1 MKRLIVLP
9 ALALMACSSDGDKLK
24 KLAEL
29 PVDEVSGI
37 EFSEGALWTLE
48 DHGNK
53 NKIFRIGA
61 DGNLLQ
67 QVTLSGVKNNDW
79 EEIASDRQGN
89 LYIGDFG
96 NNDNDR
102 KDLAIYKVNK
112 QLLSQNEA
120 EVAAITSFY
129 YPEQKDFPPKKSGRF
144 FDVEAFFEHKGNFY
158 LFTKNRSAGFN
169 GDLFVYKV
177 PNTPGNH
184 AAKKIGML
192 NTCGVYK
199 KCAVT
204 AADISPDGKTAVLLA
219 GDRLWLLTGFSTD
232 DFANAKMQEYSLG
245 HHTQKE
251 GICYKDANTL
261 LITDEKDKKGGGNLY
276 EVQISALKGEAKS
289 E

>member
-1 MKRLIVLP
+1 MKRFIVLP
-9 ALALMACSSDGDKLK
+9 ALALMACSSEGDKLK
-24 KLAEL
+24 KLAAL

-37 EFSEGALWTLE
+37 ECADGALWVLE

-53 NKIFRIGA
+53 NKIYRIGTN
-61 DGNLLQ
+61 GKLEQ
-67 QVTLSGVKNNDW
+67 QLTLNGVKNNDW
-79 EEIASDRQGN
+79 EEITSDSEGN

-96 NNDNDR
+96 NNDNAR
-102 KDLAIYKVNK
+102 KDLAIYKVDK
-112 QLLSQNEA
+112 QSLSQNEA

-169 GDLFVYKV
+169 GDLFVYKL
-177 PNTPGNH
+177 PNAPGNH
-184 AAKKIGML
+184 AAKKIATL
-192 NTCGVYK
+192 NTCGMYK
-199 KCAVT
+199 KCAIT

-219 GDRLWLLTGFSTD
+219 GDRLWLLTGFGTD
-232 DFANAKMQEYSLG
+232 DFANATMQEYTLG

-251 GICYKDANTL
+251 GICFKDADTL
-261 LITDEKDKKGGGNLY
+261 LITDEKDKKDGGNLY
-276 EVQISALKGEAKS
+276 EVKISALKGEAKP

>member
-1 MKRLIVLP
+1 MKRVILLP
-9 ALALMACSSDGDKLK
+9 ALAIMACSSSGDKLK
-24 KLAEL
+24 KLAAL

-37 EFSEGALWTLE
+37 EYVDGMLWALE

-53 NKIFRIGA
+53 NRIYKVGF
-61 DGNLLQ
+61 DGKLEQ
-67 QVTLSGVKNNDW
+67 QITLKDVKNNDW
-79 EEIASDRQGN
+79 EEIASDNQGN

-96 NNDNDR
+96 NNENDR
-102 KDLAIYKVNK
+102 IDLAIYKVQK
-112 QLLSQNEA
+112 DVLSNNEA

-144 FDVEAFFEHKGNFY
+144 FDVEAFFEHSGHFY

-169 GDLFVYKV
+169 GELFVYKV
-177 PNTPGNH
+177 PNAPGKY
-184 AAKKIGML
+184 AAKKIATL
-192 NTCGVYK
+192 HTCGMYK

-219 GDRLWLLTGFSTD
+219 GDRLWLLTGFGND
-232 DFANAKMQEYSLG
+232 DFANATMQEYTLG

-251 GICYKDANTL
+251 GICFKDANTL

-276 EVQISALKGEAKS
+276 EVKISDLKGEAKA